1 MAATCLTS
9 CKRAKGIREAAEEGE
24 QGGGE
29 LCVLKFL
36 AKMKSMQAPRHAKPS
51 HSVPKTIAPANEI
64 KQEHCILPSRDH

>member
-9 CKRAKGIREAAEEGE
+9 CKRAKGIREAAEE
-24 QGGGE
+24 GE